1 MDDKNTPNSS
11 KNSQHP
17 IPQNFMDVEF
27 KIIGELTMRQF
38 VYLVAFGG
46 PTYLFYVAPLPA
58 IVKWPLVVFFGLLTF
73 ILIGVPIDDRGAD
86 EWIVNLIKA
95 IYGVNQRVYKKSP
108 EIPKAFSMKS
118 VEFIQAGM
126 IATSS
131 TSNRRKVEEYIKG
144 ISKFEEKPDEFD
156 FNFSSR
162 KFANATLT
170 RTIPTLTQTVI
181 TPIQSVQT
189 PEKESSFEEVVIQ
202 TPLIKPEPV
211 KETTLPFKK
220 QIVVPELSKILPQR
234 LKLLTKKTNKQDT
247 QDELRTSSVAAPGRK
262 FISFSKKEA
271 EELILPIRGEKSL
284 NIFEATPIIVAGTP
298 KKDIKTITKEL
309 EEITKEIKKSY
320 NIETFKSINLDETKQ
335 ENNIVGI
342 TTNEE
347 GVPLE
352 NIDVQIYD
360 EKNSLISNSVTN
372 KEGKFTLFNLNTG
385 KYQLKVSNP
394 YLYNLN
400 FDIINLNVQG
410 FPYPQIKLIGKK

>member
-1 MDDKNTPNSS
+1 MDDKNSPSSS

-46 PTYLFYVAPLPA
+46 PTYLFYISPMPA
-58 IVKWPLVVFFGLLTF
+58 IIKWPLVIFFGLLTF

-95 IYGVNQRVYKKSP
+95 IYGVNQRVYRKSP
-108 EIPKAFSMKS
+108 EVPRAFSMKS
-118 VEFIQAGM
+118 VEFIQAGV
-126 IATSS
+126 IATTS

-162 KFANATLT
+162 KFSDTTLS
-170 RTIPTLTQTVI
+170 RTLPTSSTI
-181 TPIQSVQT
+181 TALET
-189 PEKESSFEEVVIQ
+189 PKVSESAFEEVVIQ
-202 TPLIKPEPV
+202 TPSLKTAEPEE
-211 KETTLPFKK
+211 KKLSFKK

-234 LKLLTKKTNKQDT
+234 LKLLTKKTSTSDSQD
-247 QDELRTSSVAAPGRK
+247 QLRTSSIASPGRK

-284 NIFEATPIIVAGTP
+284 NIFEATPLITAATP
-298 KKDIKTITKEL
+298 RKDIKTITKEL
-309 EEITKEIKKSY
+309 EEITKEVKKNY
-320 NIETFKSINLDETKQ
+320 NIESFRTISLEENKN
-335 ENNIVGI
+335 ENNISGVVV
-342 TTNEE
+342 NED
-347 GVPLE
+347 GNLLE
-352 NIDVQIYD
+352 NIDVQIFD
-360 EKNSLISNSVTN
+360 ENNSLISNSVTN
-372 KEGKFTLFNLNTG
+372 KEGKFTLFNLKTG

-410 FPYPQIKLIGKK
+410 FPYPQIKLLGKKHNG